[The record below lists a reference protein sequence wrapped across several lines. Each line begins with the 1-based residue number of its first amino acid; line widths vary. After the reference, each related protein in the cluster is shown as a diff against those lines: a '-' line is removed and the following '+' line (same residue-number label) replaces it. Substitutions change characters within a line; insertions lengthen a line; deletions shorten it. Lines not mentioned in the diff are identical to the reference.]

1 MTFRKK
7 RTKRFVAALLGA
19 LVALGSALPAM
30 LVVPARVAAQS
41 GSGVVVASYD
51 FENGQTQWW
60 FGRGS
65 SQVASVTEAA
75 YSGNSSLKST
85 GRTSDWHGP
94 AVDLKPLLQK
104 NAVYEISAYVKRVQ
118 ADALSTIKLTMQNI
132 RPGAAQDDPQN
143 WTQIDAKTISTT
155 EWTLLSGTY
164 SFADDMNELQLYVE
178 SSDATESFYVDNVV
192 VRIVSLPPEG
202 LEYRFENG
210 QTQGWFGRDSSQV
223 ASVTEAAYGG
233 NSSLKSTGRTSDWH
247 GPAVDLKPL
256 LQKNA
261 VYEIS
266 AYVKRV
272 QADALSTIKLTMQNI
287 RPGAAQDDPQNWTQI
302 DAKTI
307 STTEWTLLSGTY
319 SFADDMNELQLY
331 VESSD
336 ATESFYID
344 NVVIRPLQSP
354 GSGDQDQSGIR
365 SDFEDGTAQGWQP
378 RIGREQVTVTTEDKH
393 GGTYALKVTGRQQ
406 PYDGAKINVLG
417 KMHPGSTY
425 TISVWVKLVPGEQP
439 AQMRVSLE
447 RTSGGSTQYITVVPN
462 TTVTADQWVR
472 LTNQYTLTG
481 TADQLF
487 LYVES
492 NSGTPSFYID
502 DFELTYNAPLPQLP
516 IQTDIPSLKDV
527 FAGQFDIGAAVE
539 PSQFDSPLHVQLLT
553 KHFNSLVAENVMKPE
568 SLAPRE
574 GQYNWANADRI
585 VQFAREHGMKL
596 RFHTL
601 VWHQQTPDWFFK
613 DANGND
619 MTPTPENKRLL
630 LQRLE
635 NYIRAV
641 VGRYKN
647 DAESWDVV
655 NEVIDPNQPDGMR
668 RSKWYEITGLDYI
681 RVAFRVTREVA
692 GPNAKLFIN
701 DYNTHDPKKREFLY
715 NLVTQLRS
723 EGVPIDGVGHQT
735 HINIESPSIEL
746 IKQSIE
752 RFAAIGLDNQITELD
767 VSVYTNDQQSYSTV
781 PDSVLMTQ
789 AYRYQDLFDAFRQLS
804 DKISNVT
811 FWGIADDHS
820 WLHNRP
826 IPRTDAP
833 FLFDRQLQAKPAY
846 WGVVDPSRLPVR
858 KRVWNAPGATVAVD
872 GQIDWVWNAVPA
884 VSIGSTSG
892 GLGATARALWD
903 DRNLYLL
910 VEVRDATAQ
919 PGDRVDV
926 FLAPPNGGTPVKVT
940 LARNGAPAGSNTVY
954 SVMETGSGWRAE
966 AAIPWDR
973 SVEASNQIG
982 FDLRVTDGAN
992 PGSPVSWND
1001 PNHDQEAGTTEY
1013 GWLTLKPQVRTVEAR
1028 YGTPTI
1034 DGVKDGVWNDATPIE
1049 TGVWVMGTSGS
1060 TATARLL
1067 WDDQWLYVYAEVR
1080 DRLLSKASANP
1091 WEQDS
1096 VEIFLDQN
1104 NGKTSYYEEDDGQ
1117 FRVNYDNEQSFGGY
1131 ASADKFRSA
1140 TRIVPGVGYVVEAA
1154 VRLDAITPTNGT
1166 IIGFDFQVN
1175 NDEDGD
1181 GVRDSVAIWND
1192 PSGRSYM
1199 DVSGLGVVRLISK
1212 PGTVPSAPV
1221 FPISAPAPNTG
1232 REIGPD
1238 GRERVRLTVDRDAL
1252 NRLLADAEARQSG
1265 SVELTAE
1272 WNDRTASVQVV
1283 LQAQAL
1289 ADAATKA
1296 PASAL
1301 AFATDRAQYRVPLRL
1316 LDASAWAKS
1325 VGVSTENVRVV
1336 VEMSAPSPDAA
1347 KAVEEAAKR
1356 RGGQTAG
1363 GLLAF
1368 DIRFETNDGRIGR
1381 PDFGATFVERSIIV
1395 DGRLDPKTHT
1405 AVAYD
1410 ETNGNL
1416 YFVPAEFRY
1425 DERRNRTEVVIR
1437 RNGNSVYAVVR
1448 TGGAPVWT
1456 DVSGHWAE
1464 STINR
1469 LAAKWLIDGVADDAF
1484 APDRP
1489 VTRAEFAAML
1499 TRALGLRPDAGS
1511 SDTATFRDVP
1521 SGAWYADAVRA
1532 ATFFRLVEGVGDGRF
1547 RPEEPITREQ
1557 TAVMLMRAYH
1567 LAHHGEPA
1575 LPHQADTFP
1584 LERFA
1589 DKVDFSAWSAAFAAD
1604 AVRLGLM
1611 QGIEDRK
1618 FAPKDAVT
1626 RAQAAAVIE
1635 RLLDALNWMS

>member
-19 LVALGSALPAM
+19 LMALGSALPAM

-118 ADALSTIKLTMQNI
+118 ADAPSTIKLTMQNI

-178 SSDATESFYVDNVV
+178 SSNANESFYIDNVV

-223 ASVTEAAYGG
+223 ASVTEAAYSG

-272 QADALSTIKLTMQNI
+272 QADAPSTIKLTMQNI

-331 VESSD
+331 VESSN
-336 ATESFYID
+336 ANESFYID

-354 GSGDQDQSGIR
+354 GSGGQDQSGIR

-378 RIGREQVTVTTEDKH
+378 RIGHEQVTVTTEDKH

-568 SLAPRE
+568 SLAPSE

-846 WGVVDPSRLPVR
+846 WGVVDPSQLPVR
-858 KRVWNAPGATVAVD
+858 KRVWNAPGAAVAVD
-872 GQIDWVWNAVPA
+872 GQVDWIWNAVPA

-892 GLGATARALWD
+892 GLGATARAFWD
-903 DRNLYLL
+903 NQNLYLL
-910 VEVRDATAQ
+910 VEVRDTTAQ

-926 FLAPPNGGTPVKVT
+926 FLAPPNGGTPVKAT
-940 LARNGAPAGSNTVY
+940 LARNGAPSGNASYAV
-954 SVMETGSGWRAE
+954 VETGSGWRAE
-966 AAIPWDR
+966 AAIPWGR
-973 SVEASNQIG
+973 SVAAGNQIG
-982 FDLRVTDGAN
+982 FDMRVTDGAN

-1001 PNHDQEAGTTEY
+1001 PNHDQEAGTAEY

-1199 DVSGLGVVRLISK
+1199 DVSGLGVVRLIGK

-1272 WNDRTASVQVV
+1272 WSDRTASAQVV

-1448 TGGAPVWT
+1448 TGSAPVWT